1 MKKQI
6 KFLTTFSNI
15 KIRPV
20 VSEEKD
26 KYLSVASL
34 EKLRKFIPNIDLESN
49 IDLLPVSFDACVVN
63 RVNKNGDVIDASTA
77 VKIAKNF
84 INKPINVE
92 HNRNNVIGCILNYGF
107 SEFGTSQAIAEE
119 NLSETKKPF
128 NITLG
133 GVIWKIVNSELA
145 DKIEESNDPTS
156 EHYMSISASWELGFD
171 AYNLVILKDG
181 EKNIENARF
190 ITDSSQINKYQEK
203 LKGFGGDGRLNT
215 EEYLYRQVCGKVVP
229 LGIGLTLNPA
239 ADVQGVATLDK
250 TEVEA
255 TINEISENISAE
267 NTISQEDK
275 INVTKDRIYMKITKL
290 EEITDALLKEV
301 SASSITDFIAEEIK
315 KVNEKFVSEK
325 AEKENALKA
334 ANDKLTS
341 VTADHDIIKKQV
353 EELNQKLS
361 SLEVEKVAKAQ
372 EEAFNMRMALLDEE
386 YDLSEDD
393 RKVLALDIK
402 DLNEEAFSAFQK
414 KISVLMKEKNK
425 AAKKV
430 AKEKMDKEDFKD
442 KGLDEDKEDK
452 NGKMI
457 KSSVASENSP
467 KEKESVSTPQEVVET
482 AFQNGEQASI
492 QIPNSTSA
500 AEPTL
505 KEKYAKAFGIE
516 GFEIK

>member
-1 MKKQI
+1 M
-6 KFLTTFSNI
+6 
-15 KIRPV
+15 
-20 VSEEKD
+20 
-26 KYLSVASL
+26 
-34 EKLRKFIPNIDLESN
+34 
-49 IDLLPVSFDACVVN
+49 
-63 RVNKNGDVIDASTA
+63 
-77 VKIAKNF
+77 
-84 INKPINVE
+84 
-92 HNRNNVIGCILNYGF
+92 
-107 SEFGTSQAIAEE
+107 
-119 NLSETKKPF
+119 
-128 NITLG
+128 
-133 GVIWKIVNSELA
+133 
-145 DKIEESNDPTS
+145 
-156 EHYMSISASWELGFD
+156 
-171 AYNLVILKDG
+171 
-181 EKNIENARF
+181 
-190 ITDSSQINKYQEK
+190 
-203 LKGFGGDGRLNT
+203 
-215 EEYLYRQVCGKVVP
+215 
-229 LGIGLTLNPA
+229 
-239 ADVQGVATLDK
+239 
-250 TEVEA
+250 
-255 TINEISENISAE
+255 
-267 NTISQEDK
+267 
-275 INVTKDRIYMKITKL
+275 
-290 EEITDALLKEV
+290 
-301 SASSITDFIAEEIK
+301 
-315 KVNEKFVSEK
+315 
-325 AEKENALKA
+325 
-334 ANDKLTS
+334 
-341 VTADHDIIKKQV
+341 
-353 EELNQKLS
+353 S

-425 AAKKV
+425 AAKKA